1 MGNLYS
7 FESQMCTNAGSP
19 KATPANYFQLSTNSN
34 DFIFKDSLLGF
45 QPGMI
50 DVVNNFQWTTTPQG
64 APSRQE
70 VPRIELR
77 EKRLRANSIIAAA
90 AYYLTSVGG
99 SVGTLGSR
107 GQLAFSGAPGELFS
121 GILGGVGSVL
131 GPSLSKGGTAAAG
144 FLEQQILNRG
154 LALFTGENNTRD
166 VLTKN
171 FDSLNSELLKAY
183 DGLYLT
189 EDTKFFYNL
198 PYFDNTCYDI
208 TNLFSVSDSSSMG
221 GGKIAGGVEKI
232 RSGAE
237 MLAAVTNLKEPGVYI
252 ERPKFFNFE
261 QDGTDITVKF
271 PLINTGWSSYEDVR
285 LNWQLLFLLAYQNRP
300 NRRSRELIDPSCLY
314 EVTIPG
320 VKYIPYAYVSALKVD
335 FLGARRQMNLEVP
348 ILGGN
353 TTINTI
359 VPDAYEVTIT
369 LTGLIGESRNFLMAA
384 LQDKQDVVTVISN
397 ENFNPFGEL
406 YNNIIDS
413 YSSEQNRIQQNQ

>member
-1 MGNLYS
+1 MSNLYS
-7 FESQMCTNAGSP
+7 FESQKCTNAGSP
-19 KATPANYFQLSTNSN
+19 KATPANYFELSTNGN

-45 QPGMI
+45 MPGMI
-50 DVVNNFQWTTTPQG
+50 DVVNNFQWTTSPPG

-90 AYYLTSVGG
+90 AYYLTSVAG

-107 GQLAFSGAPGELFS
+107 AQLAGGAQWEGFK
-121 GILGGVGSVL
+121 GVLGSMGSVL
-131 GPSLSKGGTAAAG
+131 GPALSKGGTAAAG
-144 FLEQQILNRG
+144 FLEQQVLNRG
-154 LALFTGENNTRD
+154 LALFAGENNIQD

-171 FDSLNSELLKAY
+171 FDSLNSDILKAY

-208 TNLFSVSDSSSMG
+208 TNFFSVTDSSSMG
-221 GGKIAGGVEKI
+221 GGKIAGGLGKI
-232 RSGAE
+232 QSGAE
-237 MLAAVTNLKEPGVYI
+237 QLAAIANMKEPGVYI

-261 QDGTDITVKF
+261 QDGNDVTVKF
-271 PLINTGWSSYEDVR
+271 PLINTGWSTYDDVR

-320 VKYIPYAYVSALKVD
+320 VKYMPYAYISSLKVD
-335 FLGARRQMNLEVP
+335 FLGARRHMNLEVP
-348 ILGGN
+348 VLGGN
-353 TTINTI
+353 STISTI
-359 VPDAYEVTIT
+359 VPDAYEVTLT

-384 LQDKQDVVTVISN
+384 LQDKQDVVTIINN

-406 YNNIIDS
+406 YNNLIDS
-413 YSSEQNRIQQNQ
+413 YLGEQNRTQQTP